1 MEKLNE
7 KNEQKL
13 LKKTRVTGFFLRCV
27 EAIIGP
33 SIFFLIFCFTFSYFF
48 FVKQKNIQSN
58 GLESLH
64 YEQYQNKIFLFS
76 FQPFKK
82 GWRSH
87 IYFKA
92 LTKNYPL
99 IILMKVPLKK
109 LLRKCTLEW
118 FWILNL
124 KDIGNLYLKGK

>member
-48 FVKQKNIQSN
+48 FVKQKNIQNN

-64 YEQYQNKIFLFS
+64 HEQYQNKIFLFS

-82 GWRSH
+82 G
-87 IYFKA
+87 
-92 LTKNYPL
+92 
-99 IILMKVPLKK
+99 
-109 LLRKCTLEW
+109 
-118 FWILNL
+118 
-124 KDIGNLYLKGK
+124 